1 MPGIQNTSSFPKG
14 LWEGVKS
21 WWDSAAK
28 SAPSYYDK
36 MYTKETSTKA
46 YEEYVQSV
54 GLGIA
59 PRKAEGQPIA
69 FDAPQQGF
77 VTRGTNAAYGLGII
91 TTHEE
96 LKDNLYVKLTKGRT
110 EKLRR
115 SFRETKNINATN
127 VFNRAFNANY
137 AGRQAGH
144 LGDGQTNQFFARDL
158 GWPRGFEIPQHGDTP
173 AGLPAGQFALAAPRA
188 QGLNEMQAKDDR
200 GFIEPLTPTKIIVH
214 PNNFF
219 NAKRIVGTGKSVG
232 TANNDINPINTEGLL
247 PEGVLSNPYLTSTGA
262 WFLPTGCQDGLIWQE
277 REALDIWE
285 DNDSDTRNYKVAAYE
300 RYCFLWANPRGLYGS
315 NAA

>member
-1 MPGIQNTSSFPKG
+1 MPGIQSTASFPKG

-28 SAPSYYDK
+28 SAPTYYDK
-36 MYTKETSTKA
+36 MYRKETSTKN

-59 PRKAEGQPIA
+59 PRKPEGQPIA

-77 VTRGTNAAYGLGII
+77 VTRGVNAAYGLGII

-115 SFRETKNINATN
+115 SFNETKNINATN
-127 VFNRAFNANY
+127 VFNRAFNGGY
-137 AGRQAGH
+137 LG
-144 LGDGQTNQFFARDL
+144 GDGVSLLHVAHPNMSGGTWQNKFAVD
-158 GWPRGFEIPQHGDTP
+158 
-173 AGLPAGQFALAAPRA
+173 AALSQAAIEDM
-188 QGLNEMQAKDDR
+188 LILMMQSKDDR
-200 GFIEPLTPTKIIVH
+200 GFIEPLMGDKLIVH
-214 PNNFF
+214 PNNYF
-219 NAKRIVGTGKSVG
+219 NAQRILGTQKATGS
-232 TANNDINPINTEGLL
+232 ANNDINPINTDGLL
-247 PEGVLSNPYLTSTGA
+247 GGGLLSNPYLTASGP
-262 WFLPTGCQDGLIWQE
+262 WFITTNCQDGMIWQE
-277 REALDIWE
+277 RETLDFWE

-300 RYCFLWANPRGLYGS
+300 RYLFLWANPRGLFGS